1 MFENCKTNYDSNR
14 IDQIDIILSFKLEAS
29 SYEIVK
35 QKLNLEEEIESNN
48 NRRRPNRIKMSDG
61 NDWMWAKSG
70 RRETKIN
77 WSPHKQNNCWGE
89 GAKKKQRRNNKYQI
103 ALGVVRFW
111 CNGEAGEGDPPQ
123 RPHPTATLA
132 ASTSP
137 LFGLS
142 NANFAT
148 INRLYQRFISNCNC
162 NCIPQDSFGA
172 IERYAF
178 YLLQLVTSSF
188 CNFFQRRSYH

>member
-89 GAKKKQRRNNKYQI
+89 GAKKNKEEIISIKLRWGWLGFGAMVRPAKAIRRNAHIRQRR
-103 ALGVVRFW
+103 
-111 CNGEAGEGDPPQ
+111 
-123 RPHPTATLA
+123 
-132 ASTSP
+132 
-137 LFGLS
+137 
-142 NANFAT
+142 
-148 INRLYQRFISNCNC
+148 
-162 NCIPQDSFGA
+162 
-172 IERYAF
+172 
-178 YLLQLVTSSF
+178 
-188 CNFFQRRSYH
+188 